1 MERKM
6 GRRIWIAGLLL
17 VVGLWGCESREELL
31 IASTTSTEDSG
42 LFDALLPAFGE
53 RHPEYDVHVTA
64 VGTGQA
70 LVLGRRKDADVLLVH
85 APAAESAFVA
95 DGYGTVRCEVMYND
109 FVIVGP
115 PSDPAGIAGMTDAP
129 AALARI
135 AGAAPAS
142 ASGGGPGSAAAGA
155 SGPGA
160 ASPVD
165 FVSRGDDSGTHRK
178 EQSLWSA
185 AGVSPS
191 GDWYMEVGQ
200 GMAEALRMAT
210 EARAYTLSDR
220 ATYLAQRDALD
231 LEVLVEGDE
240 RLFNQYGVIPVTG
253 ASHPEAARDF
263 ARWITGGEAQALI
276 GEYGAERF
284 GRPLFVPN
292 AGPCEVP
299 G

>member
-1 MERKM
+1 M
-6 GRRIWIAGLLL
+6 RRTLWVAGLVL
-17 VVGLWGCESREELL
+17 VAGLSGCESPQELL

-42 LFDALLPAFGE
+42 LFDALLPAFAE
-53 RHPEYDVHVTA
+53 AHPGYDVHVTA

-85 APAAESAFVA
+85 APAAESTFVA
-95 DGYGTVRCEVMYND
+95 NGYGTVRCEVMYND

-115 PSDPAGIAGMTDAP
+115 PSDPAGIGGLSDAP
-129 AALARI
+129 VALARI
-135 AGAAPAS
+135 AE
-142 ASGGGPGSAAAGA
+142 
-155 SGPGA
+155 A
-160 ASPVD
+160 ASPSADARESTGDTGSGTVPPVE

-178 EQSLWSA
+178 EQSLWWA
-185 AGVSPS
+185 ADISPS
-191 GDWYMEVGQ
+191 GGWYMEVGQ
-200 GMAEALRMAT
+200 GMAEALRMAR

-220 ATYLAQRDALD
+220 ATYLAQRNGLD

-263 ARWITGGEAQALI
+263 ARWITGADAQTLI
-276 GEYGAERF
+276 GEYGTERF

-299 G
+299 

>member
-1 MERKM
+1 MQRAD
-6 GRRIWIAGLLL
+6 WLAIAALMVL
-17 VVGLWGCESREELL
+17 VGASSACTAPQELL

-42 LFDALLPAFGE
+42 LFDALLPAFTE
-53 RHPEYDVHVTA
+53 AHPEYEVHVTA

-95 DGYGTVRCEVMYND
+95 AGHGTVRCEVMYND
-109 FVIVGP
+109 FVLVGP
-115 PSDPAGIAGMTDAP
+115 PSDPAGIRGLSSAP

-135 AGAAPAS
+135 A
-142 ASGGGPGSAAAGA
+142 AAA
-155 SGPGA
+155 SSPGDTPA
-160 ASPVD
+160 VE

-178 EQSLWSA
+178 ERALWDS
-185 AGVSPS
+185 AGVTPS

-210 EARAYTLSDR
+210 EARAYTLADR
-220 ATYLAQRDALD
+220 ATYLAQRDGLD
-231 LEVLVEGDE
+231 LAVLVEGDP
-240 RLFNQYGVIPVTG
+240 LLYNQYGVIPIAG

-263 ARWITGGEAQALI
+263 ARWITGRDAQELI
-276 GEYGAERF
+276 GVYGVDEF

-292 AGPCEVP
+292 AGECEVP
-299 G
+299 AD